1 MRCARVHSAFA
12 GLSVLALTVFPP
24 SGRAA
29 ETDASDAPAQVQV
42 IEEII
47 VKAARAKV
55 LGFGAGR
62 ATNAVDDEA
71 IHGARPAG
79 DVLNLIDRLPG
90 VSVTH
95 GDAVGGNHWSTRI
108 YIRGMSTAT
117 DASQIGYM
125 VDRLPNGDS
134 VYGDGQKPG
143 LFVDGENVAAVEV
156 GQNVADIAS
165 ASNSA
170 LGGTVHYAT
179 ANPRRHRGLRVA
191 WTAGQEA
198 LRRGFVRLDSGAAWP
213 GFGAYA
219 SYSQTSLN
227 SWPGS
232 GSGDFD
238 RRHADVVAMQ
248 EFPSGLALRFKGS
261 WNYRDE
267 NDYNSVSLA
276 DFDANPD
283 SDGLADVFSVER
295 IGWWRPSWGGTRWD
309 RAASLQVSGAAG
321 AAGEFSVAPYYHDHK
336 GWGWWAPPFRVAA
349 LDGRIE
355 GPQGPREF
363 YADTFLRDAEGAL
376 VPASGVSVAS
386 FGCLARRYEDA
397 RVHYAIN
404 PAFDCAGA
412 ERIASRRRSGYRKD
426 RAGVVWEASWH
437 GQRHAFAVGGWSE
450 RQRRGNDR
458 RWYNLDPAQP
468 GTIHPHL
475 EDLHWLHFDR
485 KYRSTTGRFYLQQSM
500 VFGRFELSAG
510 LVWHRVKTDY
520 ASRLDGAMRAQSRAE
535 WLPKLSAV
543 HRLGERAE
551 LFAAYSRNVLMLSDE
566 LLATG
571 TTDELAP
578 ERSDNLD
585 VGLRW
590 NGAHLGFVAQAFAQ
604 RFRDRHGAVNLDALG
619 GDQFLQGAVALLN
632 IGGVANRGVE
642 MAAILDWSEAWGFY
656 ASWSYLGSRYT
667 DDVPAE
673 GIAANKT
680 LVNAARHQWFAEVA
694 WRREAPGQRW
704 RLAANAKFVGER
716 PSDPANVDALPSH
729 TLFGI
734 SASANF
740 EDALG
745 VGAVTLQLNAS
756 NLTDEDYLAAP
767 DGDQGG
773 YFFIGPPRM
782 VSVTVGVEL

>member
-1 MRCARVHSAFA
+1 MKSACLPRVFTRLFLPAAAMFA
-12 GLSVLALTVFPP
+12 PLGQ
-24 SGRAA
+24 AA
-29 ETDASDAPAQVQV
+29 QTDAADASAVTLKE
-42 IEEII
+42 IE

-55 LGFGAGR
+55 LGFGAAR
-62 ATNAVDDEA
+62 ATNAVDAGA
-71 IHGARPAG
+71 IEGERPAA

-117 DASQIGYM
+117 DGSQIGYM
-125 VDRLPNGDS
+125 VDQLPNGDS

-143 LFVDGENVAAVEV
+143 LFVDVENVAAADV

-170 LGGTVHYAT
+170 LGGTVHYLT
-179 ANPRRHRGLRVA
+179 ANPRRNPGIRAA
-191 WTAGQEA
+191 WTTGQEA
-198 LRRGFVRLDSGAAWP
+198 LRRGFVRLDSGAPWR

-219 SYSQTSLN
+219 SYSETSLN
-227 SWPGS
+227 SWPGR

-238 RRHADVVAMQ
+238 RRHVDVLALQ
-248 EFPSGLALRFKGS
+248 ELPNGLSLRFKGS
-261 WNYRDE
+261 WNHRDE
-267 NDYNSVSLA
+267 NDYNSVTLA
-276 DFDANPD
+276 DFDANPN
-283 SDGLADVFSVER
+283 SDGLEDAFSVDGV
-295 IGWWRPSWGGTRWD
+295 GWWRPSWGGTRWD
-309 RAASLQVSGAAG
+309 RAASLQVSGPLA
-321 AAGEFSVAPYYHDHK
+321 AAGEFSLAPYHHDHK

-363 YADTFLRDAEGAL
+363 YAGTFRRDAQGRL
-376 VPASGVSVAS
+376 IPAPAGVSVAS
-386 FGCLARRYEDA
+386 FGCLAHRYEDA
-397 RVHYAIN
+397 RVSYAIN

-412 ERIASRRRSGYRKD
+412 ERIATRRRSGYRKS

-437 GQRHAFAVGGWSE
+437 GERSTFTVGGWSE
-450 RQRRGNDR
+450 RQRRDGDR
-458 RWYNLDPAQP
+458 RWYNLDPARP
-468 GTIHPHL
+468 GTIHPSL

-485 KYRSTTGRFYLQQSM
+485 KYRSSTARFHVQERLRL
-500 VFGRFELSAG
+500 GRFELSAG
-510 LVWHRVKTDY
+510 MVWHRAETDY
-520 ASRLDGAMRAQSRAE
+520 ASRLDGAMRDQSRAE
-535 WLPKLSAV
+535 WLPKLSVV
-543 HRLGERAE
+543 HRLSARAE

-571 TTDELAP
+571 TTDDLAP

-585 VGLRW
+585 VGMRW
-590 NGAHLGFVAQAFAQ
+590 NGARLGLVAQAFAQ

-619 GDQFLQGAVALLN
+619 GDLYLQGAVALLN
-632 IGGVANRGVE
+632 IGGVANRGLEV
-642 MAAILDWSEAWGFY
+642 AAVLDWSEAWAFH
-656 ASWSYLGSRYT
+656 ASWSHLRSKYT

-694 WRREAPGQRW
+694 WRGAAPARRW

-716 PSDPANVDALPSH
+716 PADPANVDALPAH

-734 SASANF
+734 SARVTF
-740 EDALG
+740 EDA
-745 VGAVTLQLNAS
+745 VGDAALTLQLNAS

-782 VSVTVGVEL
+782 VSVTVGVEV